1 MPRSPNRHSM
11 SISHTK
17 FNTSLYTL
25 PNDKTEVQKNEKT
38 EVSMNE
44 EKQTEKKNNN
54 FRPFLVLALL
64 FFV

>member
-1 MPRSPNRHSM
+1 MPKSPNRLSM
-11 SISHTK
+11 SISNTK

-25 PNDKTEVQKNEKT
+25 PNDKTEVYMNEK
-38 EVSMNE
+38 E
-44 EKQTEKKNNN
+44 QTEKKNNN